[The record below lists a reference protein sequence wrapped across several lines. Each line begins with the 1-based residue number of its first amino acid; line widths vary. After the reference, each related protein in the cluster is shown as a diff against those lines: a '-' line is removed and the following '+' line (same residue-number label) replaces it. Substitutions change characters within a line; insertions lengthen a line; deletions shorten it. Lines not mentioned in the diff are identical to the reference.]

1 MLRRRLLEALFKFK
15 SNKNALSYD
24 YGIQLPP
31 ETIKEYGR
39 YVGSN
44 QSVVNINNETY
55 YALYG
60 KSPAPTKDI
69 GNSNLTNTGTPTS
82 PQTSAYVNIATY
94 NFKTTSNNQNVTF
107 TFKASC
113 ENPNDFLGATQLD
126 NSDIS
131 NLAVKVTG
139 TESKTYIYNVATA
152 GDHFIK
158 VYYYQH
164 NDNTLSNDNAGY
176 FRMTP
181 YDIVNYS
188 YRYKA
193 PDTQTCTLTSYYGW
207 NLASK
212 PAWVKLG
219 KLNNQNQ
226 FVEITTDNS
235 GNNDIVIEVQ
245 SNPGNN
251 RSGNIVLREKYS
263 GQEVTISVSQGANPH
278 PNDIIVSYGKLTVP
292 QNYTGSNQLSVE
304 LVGNTSYTISN
315 VSSGLT
321 VSPMNGSNDKISIS
335 NAQGNN
341 ANGSFRITG
350 NAGTVK
356 DIYISKE
363 YLSCYCDCNIF
374 DSCACHINT
383 SFTKKDDT
391 SCPTNNCRANSQIS
405 CPKHVENYMNQGNC
419 NGHTACSCDCNAV
432 NTCTCNTNIVCD
444 CNNGDN
450 GESTQPC
457 THGGVSTQPCTH
469 GGSSTQ
475 PCTHGGVST
484 KPCTHGGS
492 STQPCTHGG
501 SSTQPCTH
509 GGSACS
515 CYGNVGTT
523 ECSCH
528 GNVGSTACSCHGN
541 VGSTEC
547 SCYGNVGST
556 ECSCYGNTGVYNCSC
571 NNCNNDTTCYD
582 SWTSGCKGVCN
593 CEGQETSC
601 NRLFGCSCDLG
612 YWAWVSGCSPKHIK
626 DETPCSGNEHTNC
639 NGHKSSCGSEHTICG
654 HSTCGDCS
662 SNNTSGS
669 WSSCSFTC
677 TCESNV
683 ETESCTHGGSSTKPC
698 THGGSSTQ
706 PCTHGG
712 VSTKPCTHGGSST
725 KPCTHGG
732 SSTQPC
738 THGGVSTKPCT
749 HGGVS
754 TKSCTHGGVTCSC
767 YGNVGST
774 PCSCYGNVG
783 STPCSCYGNV
793 GSTECS
799 CHGNVGSTPC
809 SCYGNVGSTECSC
822 YGNVGS
828 TECSCYGFTPVKS
841 CHSHDNLCSRNQCN
855 TVNPTSCTCNVKTY
869 YPHCDCDQF
878 CKCDGYYVPCES
890 KASRTTTSPCTSY
903 TPNP

>member
-60 KSPAPTKDI
+60 KSPAPTKAI

-126 NSDIS
+126 NSDIN
-131 NLAVKVTG
+131 NLSVKVTG
-139 TESKTYIYNVATA
+139 TESKTYTYNVATA

-164 NDNTLSNDNAGY
+164 NDDTLSNDNAGY

-207 NLASK
+207 NLTSK

-235 GNNDIVIEVQ
+235 GNNNIIIEAQ
-245 SNPGNN
+245 SNTGNS
-251 RSGNIVLREKYS
+251 RSGNIILREKYS
-263 GQEVTISVSQGANPH
+263 GQEVTISVSQGDNPH
-278 PNDIIVSYGKLTVP
+278 PNDIILSYGKMTVP
-292 QNYTGSNQLSVE
+292 QNYTGSNQLNVE
-304 LVGNTSYTISN
+304 LIGNTSYTISN

-321 VSPMNGSNDKISIS
+321 ISPMSGSNNTISIS
-335 NAQGNN
+335 NAQGNDV
-341 ANGSFRITG
+341 NGSFRITG

-356 DIYISKE
+356 DIYINKE
-363 YLSCYCDCNIF
+363 FSSCYCDCNIF

-383 SFTKKDDT
+383 SFTKKEDT
-391 SCPTNNCRANSQIS
+391 VCPTNNCGANSQIS

-450 GESTQPC
+450 GS
-457 THGGVSTQPCTH
+457 
-469 GGSSTQ
+469 
-475 PCTHGGVST
+475 ST
-484 KPCTHGGS
+484 KPCTHGG
-492 STQPCTHGG
+492 TT
-501 SSTQPCTH
+501 
-509 GGSACS
+509 CS
-515 CYGNVGTT
+515 CYGNVGST

-528 GNVGSTACSCHGN
+528 GNVGSTACSCYGN
-541 VGSTEC
+541 VGTTEC
-547 SCYGNVGST
+547 SCNGNVGT
-556 ECSCYGNTGVYNCSC
+556 TACSCYGNTGTAPCSC
-571 NNCNNDTTCYD
+571 YGNTGTASCGCNDCNNDYDCYD
-582 SWTSGCKGVCN
+582 SWTSGCSGVCN
-593 CEGQETSC
+593 CDGHETSC
-601 NRLFGCSCDLG
+601 NRYFDCSCDLG
-612 YWAWVSGCSPKHIK
+612 HWAYESGCSPKHIK
-626 DETPCSGNEHTNC
+626 DETPCTSNHHDNC
-639 NGHKSSCGSEHTICG
+639 NGHSSSCGAEHTACG
-654 HSTCGDCS
+654 HSVCSDCP
-662 SNNTSGS
+662 SNNTSGG
-669 WSSCSFTC
+669 WSYCSSTCNCDSNETTKSCTHGSSTQPC
-677 TCESNV
+677 THGLSTQPCTHGGSP
-683 ETESCTHGGSSTKPC
+683 TKPCTHGGSSTKPCTHGGSPTKPC

-712 VSTKPCTHGGSST
+712 VSTKTCTHGG
-725 KPCTHGG
+725 
-732 SSTQPC
+732 
-738 THGGVSTKPCT
+738 
-749 HGGVS
+749 
-754 TKSCTHGGVTCSC
+754 
-767 YGNVGST
+767 N
-774 PCSCYGNVG
+774 PCSCF
-783 STPCSCYGNV
+783 GNV

-799 CHGNVGSTPC
+799 CH
-809 SCYGNVGSTECSC
+809 
-822 YGNVGS
+822 
-828 TECSCYGFTPVKS
+828 GFTPVKS

-855 TVNPTSCTCNVKTY
+855 AVNPTSCSCNVKTY

>member
-15 SNKNALSYD
+15 SSKNALSYD

-39 YVGSN
+39 FVGSN

-60 KSPAPTKDI
+60 KSPAPTKAI

-139 TESKTYIYNVATA
+139 TESKTYTYNVATA

-164 NDNTLSNDNAGY
+164 NDDTLSNDNAGY

-193 PDTQTCTLTSYYGW
+193 PDTQTCALTSYYGW

-235 GNNDIVIEVQ
+235 GNNDIIIEVQ
-245 SNPGNN
+245 SNPGNS

-263 GQEVTISVSQGANPH
+263 GQEVTILVSQGANPH
-278 PNDIIVSYGKLTVP
+278 PNDIIVSYGKMTVP
-292 QNYTGSNQLSVE
+292 QNYTGSNQLNVE
-304 LVGNTSYTISN
+304 LIGNTSYTISN

-321 VSPMNGSNDKISIS
+321 VSPMNGNNNTISIS

-341 ANGSFRITG
+341 VNGSFRITG

-363 YLSCYCDCNIF
+363 YSSCYCDCNIF

-391 SCPTNNCRANSQIS
+391 SCPTNNCGANSQIS

-432 NTCTCNTNIVCD
+432 NKCTCNTNIVCD
-444 CNNGDN
+444 KDI
-450 GESTQPC
+450 Q
-457 THGGVSTQPCTH
+457 
-469 GGSSTQ
+469 
-475 PCTHGGVST
+475 
-484 KPCTHGGS
+484 
-492 STQPCTHGG
+492 
-501 SSTQPCTH
+501 
-509 GGSACS
+509 
-515 CYGNVGTT
+515 GTT
-523 ECSCH
+523 SYTLTCSCH
-528 GNVGSTACSCHGN
+528 SGFTQGTTSYTATCSCHSGFTQGTTSYT
-541 VGSTEC
+541 VPCGCHSGVIQGTTSYSGTC
-547 SCYGNVGST
+547 SCHSGVIQGTTSYSGT
-556 ECSCYGNTGVYNCSC
+556 CSCHSGYFHVTSCGCNSCNDDTDCYDSKYCKCDTVCKCEGQVDVGCYDYHCSGNTGDNTDCVTDRSHSHDCNSYN
-571 NNCNNDTTCYD
+571 T
-582 SWTSGCKGVCN
+582 
-593 CEGQETSC
+593 
-601 NRLFGCSCDLG
+601 GCSAQ
-612 YWAWVSGCSPKHIK
+612 WCSPDCK
-626 DETPCSGNEHTNC
+626 TN
-639 NGHKSSCGSEHTICG
+639 
-654 HSTCGDCS
+654 TCGDCP
-662 SNNTSGS
+662 SNKDYGWSYCNPTCGCDSNITWCNCHKDIQGTTSYSG
-669 WSSCSFTC
+669 
-677 TCESNV
+677 
-683 ETESCTHGGSSTKPC
+683 
-698 THGGSSTQ
+698 
-706 PCTHGG
+706 
-712 VSTKPCTHGGSST
+712 
-725 KPCTHGG
+725 
-732 SSTQPC
+732 
-738 THGGVSTKPCT
+738 
-749 HGGVS
+749 
-754 TKSCTHGGVTCSC
+754 TCSC
-767 YGNVGST
+767 HSGYTQGTTSYSGTCSCHSGFTQGTTSYTVPCGCHSGVIQGT
-774 PCSCYGNVG
+774 TSYSVPCGCHSGVIQGTTSYTVPCSCHSGYFHE
-783 STPCSCYGNV
+783 T
-793 GSTECS
+793 
-799 CHGNVGSTPC
+799 
-809 SCYGNVGSTECSC
+809 
-822 YGNVGS
+822 
-828 TECSCYGFTPVKS
+828 S

-855 TVNPTSCTCNVKTY
+855 TVNPTSCSCNLKTY
-869 YPHCDCDQF
+869 YPHCDCDSW

-890 KASRTTTSPCTSY
+890 KASRTTASPCTSY